1 MRTAV
6 DCFWFRSM
14 IGLEVALEARR
25 AGWSQRQF
33 TLDELWR
40 QAARGRA
47 ANVMRPGIGA
57 ISP

>member
-1 MRTAV
+1 
-6 DCFWFRSM
+6 M
-14 IGLEVALEARR
+14 IGPEVALEARR

-40 QAARGRA
+40 HATHGRA
-47 ANVMRPGIGA
+47 ANVMRPRIGS